1 MPNGDMSGYRNLW
14 EQVKDVMSARD
25 EACSQLTE
33 ARSEIRDLGEKIR
46 VLESLLAKK
55 VIEANPAL
63 ATPTPPVSMP

>member
-14 EQVKDVMSARD
+14 EQVKDCMHERD
-25 EACSQLTE
+25 EARGELSNAKTE
-33 ARSEIRDLGEKIR
+33 IHDLGEKIR

-63 ATPTPPVSMP
+63 ATPTPPVSP